1 MTQKFE
7 LYARFF
13 VLLHCCANVGRQHF
27 NILLMINREL
37 IRLKIVQLVY
47 AYYQN
52 NGKTIDVAEK
62 ELRFSLTKAYDLYN
76 FLLQLMVETRHY
88 AIRICEAKQQRAERL
103 NKENT
108 DWIDRKIV
116 NNRLLKQ
123 LDENKQLQE
132 NISKAKLS
140 WVEQESFIKKLYNT
154 ILDSETFEHYMKL
167 DAPTYADDKEMVRRL
182 YKTLVVNNEEI
193 DGILE
198 EISLY
203 WNDDKQIV
211 DSFVMKTI
219 KRFTEES
226 DENQPL
232 LPEYD
237 SEDDCRF
244 AITLF
249 RRTLDNADEYRELIK
264 NNTKNWEFNRL
275 TLMDVII
282 MQIALAEI
290 INFPTIPLNVSFNEY
305 LDIAKVYSTPKSAS
319 YINGMLDNI
328 VKKLKAANKILK

>member
-1 MTQKFE
+1 
-7 LYARFF
+7 
-13 VLLHCCANVGRQHF
+13 
-27 NILLMINREL
+27 MINREL

-88 AIRICEAKQQRAERL
+88 AICICEAKQQRAERL

-211 DSFVMKTI
+211 DSFVMKPSSVSR
-219 KRFTEES
+219 KRATKTS
-226 DENQPL
+226 PCCPNTTAKTTAG
-232 LPEYD
+232 LPSPFSAARWKTLTNTASSSRTTQRTGNSTD
-237 SEDDCRF
+237 SRSWTLSSCR
-244 AITLF
+244 
-249 RRTLDNADEYRELIK
+249 
-264 NNTKNWEFNRL
+264 
-275 TLMDVII
+275 
-282 MQIALAEI
+282 
-290 INFPTIPLNVSFNEY
+290 
-305 LDIAKVYSTPKSAS
+305 
-319 YINGMLDNI
+319 
-328 VKKLKAANKILK
+328 